1 MATTNGVSTT
11 NKEIVLAK
19 LAKEASLT
27 LGALSLSSRNAAL
40 QKIHDTL
47 VAQKDAVLEANKLD
61 MQAAQELVKKGQL
74 QASMVK
80 RLDLGLPGK
89 YPSMCQGVLDILNLP
104 DPLGRVT
111 YETEMDHGLELKR
124 ISCALGVL
132 LVIFEARP
140 EVVVNITALALKSG
154 NSFPSSRLLRAG
166 KQVGKKVLMTRKRC
180 YSERRERINPY
191 FFTTR

>member
-1 MATTNGVSTT
+1 MSTTNGFATI

-19 LAKEASLT
+19 LAKAASLT
-27 LGALSLSSRNAAL
+27 LGALSLASRNAAL
-40 QKIHDTL
+40 QKLYDTL
-47 VAQKDAVLEANKLD
+47 VAQKNAILEANKLD
-61 MQAAQELVKKGQL
+61 MQAAQELVKKGDL

-89 YPSMCQGVLDILNLP
+89 YTSMCQGVLDVLNLP

-111 YETEMDHGLELKR
+111 YATEMDRGLELKR
-124 ISCALGVL
+124 VSCALGVL

-154 NSFPSSRLLRAG
+154 ISFASHA
-166 KQVGKKVLMTRKRC
+166 
-180 YSERRERINPY
+180 
-191 FFTTR
+191 

>member
-1 MATTNGVSTT
+1 MASTNGISST

-27 LGALSLSSRNAAL
+27 LGALSLSARNAAL
-40 QKIHDTL
+40 QKMYDTL
-47 VAQKDAVLEANKLD
+47 TAQKDAILEANRLD
-61 MQAAQELVKKGQL
+61 MQVTLVPRYQRVLNLQAAQELVKKGEL

-80 RLDLGLPGK
+80 RLDLALPGK
-89 YPSMCQGVLDILNLP
+89 YASMCQGVLDIMNLP

-111 YETEMDHGLELKR
+111 YATEMDHGLELKR
-124 ISCALGVL
+124 VSCALGVL

-154 NSFPSSRLLRAG
+154 KTSLSPIPLLLPSEEMES
-166 KQVGKKVLMTRKRC
+166 
-180 YSERRERINPY
+180 
-191 FFTTR
+191 